1 MQVILHTGA
10 ECTDDDRLMK
20 CLLRNKE
27 SFAKRGV
34 QVPGP
39 SKYRTLLKD
48 TMNALKDAEP
58 GPEAREVLIDAILDD
73 EKADRLILSN
83 PQFFGTWRSAI
94 RKGEIYQLAPERIAN
109 MSRLFQYDQ
118 VEMFMA
124 IRNPATFI
132 PAMFDVSTKTDFMD
146 FMNGTDPLLLRWS
159 ETIARIREAA
169 PNVPITVW
177 CNEDTPLI
185 WAQIIRDL
193 AGLEHGEKITGGFDL
208 LSDIMSREGM
218 RRFRAYLHEHQGMTE
233 MQKRRVIAAFLDKF
247 ALEDAL
253 EEELDI
259 PGWTDE
265 LVEELTETY
274 DEDVFHIQ
282 RMPGVQ
288 MITP

>member
-1 MQVILHTGA
+1 MSSDPGLTLRGLHRFGLGP
-10 ECTDDDRLMK
+10 R
-20 CLLRNKE
+20 
-27 SFAKRGV
+27 
-34 QVPGP
+34 PGDLA
-39 SKYRTLLKD
+39 RIGG
-48 TMNALKDAEP
+48 NI
-58 GPEAREVLIDAILDD
+58 REVLRAEIAGKQVASI
-73 EKADRLILSN
+73 AGLS
-83 PQFFGTWRSAI
+83 FAS
-94 RKGEIYQLAPERIAN
+94 
-109 MSRLFQYDQ
+109 
-118 VEMFMA
+118 
-124 IRNPATFI
+124 
-132 PAMFDVSTKTDFMD
+132 
-146 FMNGTDPLLLRWS
+146 
-159 ETIARIREAA
+159 IREAA
-169 PNVPITVW
+169 PNVPITLW

-265 LVEELTETY
+265 LVEELTEIY